1 MQTNY
6 KRKYLILGPW
16 PRNRKLV
23 RDVIKENTDLKVSP
37 RKLRPVQL
45 AHSGMEVAIG
55 DSHMAFNNSE
65 VSQERGDREVQ
76 DMLKYNIRII
86 YVSSM
91 KQRRSHLLIE
101 SHIEGFEHLV
111 ALKLAEITFEQDGVG
126 MKDKI
131 RTLLKEHWNDV

>member
-76 DMLKYNIRII
+76 DMLKTTTYI

-101 SHIEGFEHLV
+101 SHIEDSNASLHL
-111 ALKLAEITFEQDGVG
+111 
-126 MKDKI
+126 
-131 RTLLKEHWNDV
+131 N